1 MKLGII
7 GVAVEPNRD
16 LSCSN
21 HIHSTLKLLLY
32 RSAYGCILLGAVH
45 YKLTRANCAV
55 IHQEGRDY
63 YKTYVQYSEPKSLM
77 VHAHD
82 PSTERQTCDSFRPTS

>member
-1 MKLGII
+1 MKLRII

-21 HIHSTLKLLLY
+21 HIHNTLKFLLY

-45 YKLTRANCAV
+45 YRLARANCAV
-55 IHQEGRDY
+55 IHQEGKDY

-77 VHAHD
+77 VYAHD
-82 PSTERQTCDSFRPTS
+82 SSTGETDM

>member
-32 RSAYGCILLGAVH
+32 RSAYGCILLGAV
-45 YKLTRANCAV
+45 
-55 IHQEGRDY
+55 QEGRDY
-63 YKTYVQYSEPKSLM
+63 YKTYAHYSEPKSLM

-82 PSTERQTCDSFRPTS
+82 PSTGETDM

>member
-1 MKLGII
+1 M
-7 GVAVEPNRD
+7 EPNRD

-32 RSAYGCILLGAVH
+32 GSAYSCILLGAVC
-45 YKLTRANCAV
+45 YRLTRANCAV
-55 IHQEGRDY
+55 IHQEGKDY
-63 YKTYVQYSEPKSLM
+63 YKTYVQYSEPKNLM

-82 PSTERQTCDSFRPTS
+82 PSTGETDM